1 MLGALLATTY
11 ILYLFRSANQSTLE
25 WMYIAIAAA
34 TDFSS
39 SSRLNLTLCVAVSR
53 LLSISDQFR
62 LETIHFT
69 RDDTD
74 DIYTTRFRNSGKPDT
89 HSSSASTI
97 RKSSFRLESC
107 SILVKISDKAVQAFA
122 FEQCLACVVVFL
134 LDM

>member
-34 TDFSS
+34 TDFSL

-53 LLSISDQFR
+53 LLSISDQIR

-69 RDDTD
+69 RID
-74 DIYTTRFRNSGKPDT
+74 DIYTTKFRNSGKPDT

-97 RKSSFRLESC
+97 RKTSFRLESC